1 MKKKNLKILNF
12 QKKDEYSCKR
22 KVLIKD
28 LIFNTSIGIHDFEK
42 KQKQQIKFNIEI
54 VINSSLRPSNNN
66 LNTIVN
72 YEDVISSIKKYFTD
86 SCMIGNS
93 IELEGD
99 IFKRGKWD
107 SYTDF
112 SEKTK
117 GLLYYISTLELKNA
131 DAYNINHIKEIVQS
145 HNKY

>member
-12 QKKDEYSCKR
+12 QKREDYSYKR

-54 VINSSLRPSNNN
+54 DINSSLKPSNTN

-72 YEDVISSIKKYFTD
+72 YENVINSIKILTQKKHYD
-86 SCMIGNS
+86 L
-93 IELEGD
+93 LEVLAED
-99 IFKRGKWD
+99 IFLILFKNKNIMKIKLRIEKPEIIKNTSSVGIEIIKKRK
-107 SYTDF
+107 
-112 SEKTK
+112 
-117 GLLYYISTLELKNA
+117 
-131 DAYNINHIKEIVQS
+131 
-145 HNKY
+145 